1 MKELGTVKELNGKNA
16 VVEIK
21 RNSACGDCGACHI
34 SKDQSIMLATA
45 KNPINAKSGE
55 TVEVEME
62 FVNLFFA
69 AFIMYGLPLIAFL
82 IGTSFSYFLVDVLYP
97 NWDQVLTSFLTG
109 IFLTVITFLVIRFFD
124 QKGRFKSKYQPI
136 ITRVV
141 DISTTKKTPMES
153 RMGD

>member
-1 MKELGTVKELNGKNA
+1 MKEIGTVKELNGKNA

-34 SKDQSIMLATA
+34 SKDQSVMLTTA

-82 IGTSFSYFLVDVLYP
+82 FGSCLSYFLVGVL
-97 NWDQVLTSFLTG
+97 NLGWDQVLTSFFTG
-109 IFLTVITFLVIRFFD
+109 IALTVLAYLVIRYFD
-124 QKGRFKSKYQPI
+124 RKGRFKSKYQPVITGI
-136 ITRVV
+136 IELNET
-141 DISTTKKTPMES
+141 IKTPMES
-153 RMGD
+153 RMGL